1 MVLQHI
7 KMKNFYICI
16 AKYISKLSSF
26 FNIKKNLITNIN
38 YNLGLNNLL
47 KISEKYNDITKLEQS
62 ECKIFSQNGEDGILD
77 YIICML
83 KLERPNFIEI
93 GVGTYEEANTR
104 FIYERFYPKGIIIDI
119 EKDLK
124 NKVFSNINP
133 WKGDL
138 RVIEEKIS
146 TKNINDII
154 SKNCNFNVDIFSL
167 DIDSVDYWI
176 IKELKPNISK
186 IFVAEY
192 NSVFGG
198 SLEVTTPNLKNFDR
212 KKYHYSHLCFG
223 MSLKALINIMT
234 KKNFYFIGTASTKS
248 NAFFVSNDYP
258 IDKYFKNL
266 KLEKISY
273 YVDSNLRESRD
284 IKGNLNYLSGEKKLK
299 EIYDCEVVDLSSG
312 IEKKVKI
319 KDII

>member
-1 MVLQHI
+1 
-7 KMKNFYICI
+7 MKIFYIYI
-16 AKYISKLSSF
+16 AKIISKLFSVL
-26 FNIKKNLITNIN
+26 NIKKKLITNIN

-47 KISEKYNDITKLEQS
+47 IISEKYNDITKLEQS

-77 YIICML
+77 YITSML
-83 KLERPNFIEI
+83 KIERPNFIEI
-93 GVGTYEEANTR
+93 GVGTYVEANTR
-104 FIYERFYPKGIIIDI
+104 FIYDRFYPKGIIIDT
-119 EKDLK
+119 EKNLK
-124 NKVFSNINP
+124 NKVFSNINS

-146 TKNINDII
+146 TENINYII
-154 SKNCNFNVDIFSL
+154 SKNCNFNIDIFSL
-167 DIDSVDYWI
+167 DIDSIDYWI
-176 IKELKPNISK
+176 INKLKSNISK

-192 NSVFGG
+192 NAVFGG
-198 SLEVTTPNLKNFDR
+198 SLEITTPNLENFDR

-223 MSLKALINIMT
+223 MSLKALINIMA
-234 KKNFYFIGTASTKS
+234 KKNFYFIGTNSVRN

-266 KLEKISY
+266 RIEDINY
-273 YVDSNLRESRD
+273 YVDSNIRESRD
-284 IKGNLNYLSGEKKLK
+284 INGNLNYLSDEKKLK
-299 EIYDCEVVDLSSG
+299 EIYDCEVVDLSSS